1 MKFNLRG
8 VGQAIARKASMAG
21 FKLKCHSPAILVGVG
36 IVGMVGAA
44 VLACKAT
51 PKAIKAKERCA
62 EELNGVK
69 QALNGEIPMEDGKEY
84 TVADGKKDTRTI
96 YIQTAGR
103 FIKAYGP
110 AVILATLSILS
121 ILSGFRVLH
130 GRYIATASTLAAV
143 ENRFAEYRSDVRK
156 VVGEEKEDLIF
167 KRATKEIIDTPVI
180 DKETGEVKMEPR
192 EQYVS
197 NGDIDLD
204 DPYLFLFDIANA
216 PHTWNVSPGYN
227 YMFLRQAEQECNDR
241 LRIKGYIT
249 LNQVLECLG
258 MQPVD
263 YGMCAGWLASDIGSA
278 VLFDVIRRGSVE
290 DQEDPGCYRGGSP
303 DYLLHF
309 NCRGN
314 IQVGMPKKG
323 ERKNFGPK
331 IINRRRFA

>member
-110 AVILATLSILS
+110 AVILGTLSILS

-167 KRATKEIIDTPVI
+167 KRATKEIVDTPVI

-227 YMFLRQAEQECNDR
+227 LLFLTKAEQECNDQ
-241 LRIKGYIT
+241 LRVKGYIT
-249 LNQVLECLG
+249 LNQVLEFLG

-263 YGMCAGWLASDIGSA
+263 YGLCAGWLASDIGSSVQFNIVGRGA
-278 VLFDVIRRGSVE
+278 VN
-290 DQEDPGCYRGGSP
+290 QEDLGCYGGGSP
-303 DYLLHF
+303 DYLLRF

-314 IQVGMPKKG
+314 IQVDMPKKG